1 MGEEDDFSEGD
12 LQHIGAELGIAV
24 RADSLIADL
33 AEALHDARR
42 LTK

>member
-24 RADSLIADL
+24 RADSLIA
-33 AEALHDARR
+33 ASPKRCTTR
-42 LTK
+42 GG